1 MESRSEIG
9 TRSNFGSSVRTESVV
24 GGGGA
29 KGFDAA
35 SSVAAEMKMV
45 VRHRDLREIVEA
57 IKENFDNA
65 ASAGDK
71 VSDML
76 QISKAQLDRSFKQLR
91 SKFPLFFKFLNTLV
105 FAADALLLSF

>member
-1 MESRSEIG
+1 MLRKTAGVWSE
-9 TRSNFGSSVRTESVV
+9 TERGSPVEKVERAEPVR
-24 GGGGA
+24 
-29 KGFDAA
+29 
-35 SSVAAEMKMV
+35 
-45 VRHRDLREIVEA
+45 RRDLREIVEA